1 MNDIF
6 LAMTKF
12 GKFVYAFHEC
22 MNNSVPRLQWNVLKF
37 FPEMIF
43 LGFSVIQEVMMSLPL
58 HNPRR
63 G

>member
-22 MNNSVPRLQWNVLKF
+22 MNNSVPRLQWNVLKI

-43 LGFSVIQEVMMSLPL
+43 FRFFCDSGSDDVTSFA
-58 HNPRR
+58 
-63 G
+63 